1 MGVIGGNQ
9 AAEWNPRLGIEQR
22 HHGVEYLA
30 TDIFIINVDALGTG
44 LRQFLSKIR
53 APVIDAGVE
62 TQLVDHIAALFRTT
76 RHTNHPQA
84 LDLRHLPDHRPH
96 RPGRRRDHQGFAGLG
111 LADVH
116 QAHVRSHARHTQYP
130 ESHRRAWQRG
140 NRNDAATVIDAVALP
155 TGGTDHQ
162 ITFLKLRIE
171 RTLDP
176 ADSAPGHDFAD
187 FHRRGV
193 GRCVTHASAHVGIQ
207 RQENGL
213 EQHLTVGELRQ
224 RHPLHAEV
232 FRCWRAD
239 RA

>member
-1 MGVIGGNQ
+1 MV
-9 AAEWNPRLGIEQR
+9 
-22 HHGVEYLA
+22 
-30 TDIFIINVDALGTG
+30 
-44 LRQFLSKIR
+44 
-53 APVIDAGVE
+53 DAGVE
-62 TQLVDHIAALFRTT
+62 AQLVDHITALFRTA
-76 RHTNHPQA
+76 RHTDHAQP
-84 LDLRHLPDHRPH
+84 LDLRHLADHRAH
-96 RPGRRRDHQGFAGLG
+96 RPGRRCDHQGFAGLR

-162 ITFLKLRIE
+162 VTFLKLRIQ

-187 FHRRGV
+187 FHRCGV
-193 GRCVTHASAHVGIQ
+193 GRCVTHAPAHVGIQ

-213 EQHLTVGELRQ
+213 EQHLTVGQVR
-224 RHPLHAEV
+224 
-232 FRCWRAD
+232 
-239 RA
+239 